1 MLEKQIEQDLKTAL
15 LAGDRLKT
23 DTLRSIKSALLYAKV
38 EKGKRESGLSPEEE
52 IAVLG
57 RESKKRQESADLYRQ
72 GNNDERAQ
80 AELAEK
86 AVIDHYL
93 PEQMTEDEI
102 KKLVNETIAE
112 QGATDMSAMGKV
124 IAAVKEKS
132 SGSADGAII
141 ARLVKESLSQ

>member
-1 MLEKQIEQDLKTAL
+1 MLEQQIEQDLKTAL
-15 LAGDRLKT
+15 LGGDRLKA

-38 EKGKRESGLSPEEE
+38 EKGKRESGLGKEEE
-52 IAVLG
+52 MAVLSK
-57 RESKKRQESADLYRQ
+57 ESKKRQESADLYQ
-72 GNNDERAQ
+72 KGNNEDRAQ

-93 PEQMTEDEI
+93 PEQMSEDEI

-112 QGATDMSAMGKV
+112 QGATEMSAMGRV

-132 SGSADGAII
+132 SGAADGATVAKI
-141 ARLVKESLSQ
+141 VKESLSQ